1 MRRRDFITLVGS
13 SAIAWPVTARAQQG
27 QRVRCIGVL
36 MSISETNPAAQVNVT
51 AFAAGLREQGWIEGR
66 NVQIDYRWA
75 RGQPD
80 LVRKFAAELVA
91 AQPDIIV
98 SQGAP
103 NAVALR
109 DATRTIPI
117 VFLYVSDPIGMGVVE
132 SMRRPGGN
140 ITGFATFEPSLGG
153 KWLELLKELSP
164 GIRRTAI
171 VYNPDT
177 APNAPVFIGTAQKA
191 GSALGVAAVVTAVR
205 DDVAINQEIAEFAR
219 APGGSIMLLPDQF
232 TADRPHVLVA
242 AAIRHHLPLISPYR
256 AIPTA
261 GGLASYGIDF
271 GSTQSPSRS
280 LCRSHSPWG
289 EPLGASNSTAD
300 QV

>member
-27 QRVRCIGVL
+27 QRVRRIGVL

-117 VFLYVSDPIGMGVVE
+117 VFLYVSDPIGMGC
-132 SMRRPGGN
+132 RREHETPRRKYNGICDLRALAGRQMV
-140 ITGFATFEPSLGG
+140 GAAQGAFARNQAHSNRVQSRHSSERS
-153 KWLELLKELSP
+153 
-164 GIRRTAI
+164 GIYWYGAEGW
-171 VYNPDT
+171 
-177 APNAPVFIGTAQKA
+177 IGTR
-191 GSALGVAAVVTAVR
+191 GRCCR
-205 DDVAINQEIAEFAR
+205 DSCAR
-219 APGGSIMLLPDQF
+219 RCSD
-232 TADRPHVLVA
+232 
-242 AAIRHHLPLISPYR
+242 
-256 AIPTA
+256 
-261 GGLASYGIDF
+261 
-271 GSTQSPSRS
+271 
-280 LCRSHSPWG
+280 
-289 EPLGASNSTAD
+289 
-300 QV
+300 